1 MIQLLRDK
9 SPFEEVYTDTLV
21 EFLQSLTSPGDML
34 PTWTESRRKMKDMA
48 VMLRAYY
55 WHPDMKG
62 SNSIKQ
68 VLPAI
73 MNDSQLIKDKYSKPI
88 YGKNN
93 EVKSLNFDN
102 HIWVELKEDGK
113 VIDPYKS
120 LKTLDELLPMGMQI
134 MDRMFSNNM
143 VGDGGAAMT
152 SWAFMQ
158 FAEMEEEERN
168 NIGEA
173 LKMYCE
179 LDTMAMVMIMEAWR
193 DIIKEQ
199 YFVILLNTNTVPEK
213 QIE

>member
-1 MIQLLRDK
+1 MI
-9 SPFEEVYTDTLV
+9 
-21 EFLQSLTSPGDML
+21 
-34 PTWTESRRKMKDMA
+34 PTWGEGERKMIDMA
-48 VMLRAYY
+48 VMVRAYY

-73 MNDSQLIKDKYSKPI
+73 MNDSKFIKDKYSKPI

-120 LKTLDELLPMGMQI
+120 LNTLDELLPMGMQI

-158 FAEMEEEERN
+158 FAEMKEEERN

-193 DIIKEQ
+193 DMIKE
-199 YFVILLNTNTVPEK
+199 
-213 QIE
+213 